1 MTPCFS
7 TVQAAQRLLHLV
19 LGALMAKIDIK
30 SAYRQILEQQ
40 LKHKTIIC
48 CISAV
53 RHVHIQYGHKD
64 LFASALSQLTY
75 VLRGVRRSQ
84 GEGPTRQRLPITP
97 KELRATK
104 PTWSQ
109 QPLSY
114 DTVMLLA
121 AFCPGLF
128 GFLRVGEF
136 TVSSFSSFEH
146 ASHLTSQYITTDS
159 HENPFLVRLHL
170 KWAKTDLFC
179 CGADVYLGRSAND
192 ICSVSS
198 LLAYM
203 VDRSARSGPFF
214 IFIDSCPLS
223 SVRLVQ
229 EVQRALSPA
238 GLDCSGYTGHSF
250 QIGAAT
256 TAKALDIDDSSIKK
270 LLQ

>member
-1 MTPCFS
+1 
-7 TVQAAQRLLHLV
+7 
-19 LGALMAKIDIK
+19 
-30 SAYRQILEQQ
+30 
-40 LKHKTIIC
+40 
-48 CISAV
+48 
-53 RHVHIQYGHKD
+53 
-64 LFASALSQLTY
+64 
-75 VLRGVRRSQ
+75 
-84 GEGPTRQRLPITP
+84 
-97 KELRATK
+97 
-104 PTWSQ
+104 
-109 QPLSY
+109 
-114 DTVMLLA
+114 MLLA

-146 ASHLTSQYITTDS
+146 ASHLTSQDITTDS

-198 LLAYM
+198 FLAYM

-229 EVQRALSPA
+229 EVQRALSSA